1 MPLKRDAS
9 DLSHV
14 ALVSLLS
21 SSSLHRSRFV
31 RCPVSVKLLEPHY
44 IVYDSDTLDS
54 NFTLQ
59 TNSSTGPQTNT
70 PFPFPVF
77 HAVMVTTVARFAR
90 FDPPPLNVV
99 LFPGSNAS
107 CTPLPLLFQWVGS
120 IVLDFARFSHVL
132 LSFSFYLLFI
142 ICPRAKEFTE

>member
-14 ALVSLLS
+14 ALVSLIS

-59 TNSSTGPQTNT
+59 TNSSTDPQTNT
-70 PFPFPVF
+70 PFPIPRVSCCDSNDRSQVCKVRSSAVERRAFSWLQRVMHALAPPV
-77 HAVMVTTVARFAR
+77 
-90 FDPPPLNVV
+90 PI
-99 LFPGSNAS
+99 G
-107 CTPLPLLFQWVGS
+107 
-120 IVLDFARFSHVL
+120 
-132 LSFSFYLLFI
+132 
-142 ICPRAKEFTE
+142 